1 MTLRK
6 KLLSILIILGIL
18 GATIYTGAMN
28 SEALLEYNSLLG
40 TSKKTIHIWY
50 TDDEITDYISSAALD
65 FYEENDIRV
74 VPVLVSGLEYLES
87 INEASKLGEETPDL
101 YIISNDSLEK
111 AYLAGLAN
119 VVDDTKGICNNSY
132 YSEAAINAVTY
143 QNKIV
148 GYPFYFETSVL
159 LYNKTYLKDMAR
171 SGIQAETDAA
181 LAETS
186 QEALDTLEPADG
198 EVAETTDTV
207 TDAMSE
213 EEMNTLVEERVLTML
228 PKDFTD
234 ILEFANEYDAPE
246 LVEAVL
252 KWDVSDIF
260 YNYFFIGNTMNVG
273 GSAGD
278 QPENIDIYNTDT
290 ISALKVYQNLNQ
302 FFSIDPD
309 EVSYSGVLQEFME
322 GKIVYSMVTTDAI
335 GKLEEAI
342 AQGKF
347 PYEYGVT
354 TIPDVSETIK
364 SRSLSVTSAVVINGL
379 SEDKEA
385 ANAFAKYIVFD
396 HVDSLYPRT
405 GKVPSKSG
413 VVFENEQLYPAM
425 EEYAT
430 SIPMTKMVE
439 ASNFW
444 VQLEITFA
452 KVWVGEDVNA
462 QVKTLSEQIMT
473 QMLGEP
479 YEETYIEDPVV
490 EETGYEEYSE

>member
-6 KLLSILIILGIL
+6 KLLSILIILCIL
-18 GATIYTGAMN
+18 GGAIYTGAMN
-28 SEALLEYNSLLG
+28 SEALEEYNSLLG
-40 TSKKTIHIWY
+40 SSKKTIHIWY
-50 TDDEITDYISSAALD
+50 TDDEITDYISSAALE

-87 INEASKLGEETPDL
+87 INEATKLGEETPDL

-111 AYLAGLAN
+111 AYLAGLADE
-119 VVDDTKGICNNSY
+119 VEDSKGICNTSY
-132 YSEAAINAVTY
+132 YSDAAINAVTY
-143 QNKIV
+143 RDKIV

-171 SGIQAETDAA
+171 SKIQAEADAD

-186 QEALDTLEPADG
+186 EAALETQVPEDG
-198 EVAETTDTV
+198 DVAQVAETT
-207 TDAMSE
+207 ALSE
-213 EEMNTLVEERVLTML
+213 EELNALVEERLLTML
-228 PKDFTD
+228 PKNFAD

-260 YNYFFIGNTMNVG
+260 YNYFFVGNTMNVG

-278 QPENIDIYNTDT
+278 NPENIDIYNADT

-309 EVSYSGVLQEFME
+309 EVSYSGVLQEFIE

-342 AQGKF
+342 SLGQF

-354 TIPDVSETIK
+354 IIPDVSETIK

-379 SEDKEA
+379 SEEKEA

-396 HVDSLYPRT
+396 PVDTLYPRT

-413 VVFENEQLYPAM
+413 VVFENEQLNAAM

-462 QVKTLSEQIMT
+462 QVKTLSEQLMT

-490 EETGYEEYSE
+490 EDAGYEEYSE